1 MSADRHASSND
12 RSVTAQDRRAALV
25 LLAAFVFFAVS
36 FGVRIA
42 FGVVLPPMTVEF
54 GYAVATISAVMA
66 VQNLMWGVAQPFAG
80 RLADRYGAA
89 SVAFVGALIYAA
101 SLLLT
106 AFFRDPW
113 IFGISAGVILGLAQ
127 AALGLPVLLGAIG
140 RTASDRRRGL
150 FLGIGTAGGSFGQL
164 IFSPISQ
171 SFAAQ
176 LGLIDTFLALAA
188 ICFGAAAL
196 ALLLRLEARPPS
208 PEAGAPPAERL
219 GAILNRA
226 MRDRSFL
233 LLNAGFF
240 VCGFHVAFIGVHLP
254 NFAAVCGLPVAIGVQ
269 GLMLIGAFNIVG
281 TILVGQLGGMMAPRL
296 PLSAIYFLR
305 AVAAGALLIVPVT
318 EWVLLGFS
326 AVMGLL
332 WLSTV
337 PLTNMIVSRLHGSAN
352 VGMLFG
358 IVFFSHQLGSFA
370 GLIMA
375 GKFFALFGDYDA
387 MWIASVVL
395 GLFAAII
402 HLPIRDSAPKPVA
415 A

>member
-1 MSADRHASSND
+1 MPSPI
-12 RSVTAQDRRAALV
+12 AQERRAVWV
-25 LLAAFVFFAVS
+25 LLAAFLFLAVS

-42 FGVVLPPMTVEF
+42 FGVVLPDMTVEF

-66 VQNLMWGVAQPFAG
+66 VQNLMWGAAQPFAG

-89 SVAFVGALIYAA
+89 PVAFSGALIYAGG
-101 SLLLT
+101 LLLT

-113 IFGISAGVILGLAQ
+113 IFGLSAGVILGLAQ

-140 RTASDRRRGL
+140 RTVSDKRRGL
-150 FLGIGTAGGSFGQL
+150 FLGIATAGGSFGQL
-164 IFSPISQ
+164 VFSPLSQ
-171 SFAAQ
+171 SLAAQ
-176 LGLIDTFLALAA
+176 LGLVDAFLALAA

-196 ALLLRLEARPPS
+196 ALLVRLETRPDP
-208 PEAGAPPAERL
+208 PAAGAPPPERL
-219 GAILNRA
+219 SAILGRA
-226 MRDRSFL
+226 ARDRNFL

-254 NFAAVCGLPVAIGVQ
+254 NFAAVCGLPVAVGVQ
-269 GLMLIGAFNIVG
+269 GLMLIGAFNIAG
-281 TILVGQLGGMMAPRL
+281 TILAGQLGGMMAPRL

-305 AVAAGALLIVPVT
+305 AAAAGALLIVPVT
-318 EWVLLGFS
+318 ETVLLAFS
-326 AVMGLL
+326 AVMGIL

-337 PLTNMIVSRLHGSAN
+337 PLTNLIVARLHGAAN

-370 GLIMA
+370 GLLMA
-375 GKFFALFGDYDA
+375 GKFFALFGNYDA

-395 GLFAAII
+395 GLFAGFI
-402 HLPIRDSAPKPVA
+402 HLPIRDAAPRPA
-415 A
+415 AA